1 MGPSSLSSQALIL
14 SALHSVVVAFQH
26 QNKPGVDKPY
36 LFRTYKN
43 LHKSKDLNDDSLDRN
58 PNMAHDIS
66 IWEVARATSAAPT
79 YFKPMVIDE
88 LEYIDGGFGANNP
101 CVEIYDEVRRMNN
114 DSNKCTKLILSIGT
128 GKNNGASRF
137 NGHGFSRYVNYLNF
151 ARKWASDSEQ
161 THLTMLKAKHN
172 LGFGYFRFN
181 VEDGLGQMKLDEWRA
196 RGPVRI
202 KIGSKIGKLRSP
214 KSKPTTG
221 MESDPH
227 ADDQSDTSLAIEEK
241 AHARLYRSD
250 GDSKEELTNPR
261 GYPNGHLRGTQ
272 PSKQSQFAKTETP
285 DFSSAIPEWFLPKNE
300 TLDTMRNRTHD
311 YLSQDEMKKWIK
323 ECASLLV
330 EGRRSRAKN
339 DPQRWEKACF
349 GAWYQCNIS
358 ECPRAEKEYG
368 RHELRKH
375 LLDKHKDRFPR
386 DQEGQA
392 KLEEALDTCKIII
405 H

>member
-1 MGPSSLSSQALIL
+1 MGLSSLSSQALIF
-14 SALHSVVVAFQH
+14 SSCSVVVAFQH
-26 QNKPGVDKPY
+26 RNKPGVDKPY

-43 LHKSKDLNDDSLDRN
+43 LHKSKDQNDDSLDRN
-58 PNMAHDIS
+58 PNVAHDIP
-66 IWEVARATSAAPT
+66 IWQVARATSAAPT
-79 YFKPMVIDE
+79 YFEPMVIDK

-114 DSNKCTKLILSIGT
+114 DSNKCIKLVLSIGT
-128 GKNNGASRF
+128 GKNNEESRF

-161 THLTMLKAKHN
+161 THLTMLKARN
-172 LGFGYFRFN
+172 SLRFGYFRFN
-181 VEDGLGQMKLDEWRA
+181 VKDGLGQMKLDEWRA

-202 KIGSKIGKLRSP
+202 KIGNKIGNLRSP
-214 KSKPTTG
+214 KVNPITG
-221 MESDPH
+221 TELDRH
-227 ADDQSDTSLAIEEK
+227 AEDQSDIPLAIEEK
-241 AHARLYRSD
+241 THVHLSRSD

-261 GYPNGHLRGTQ
+261 GYQNGHLRGTQ
-272 PSKQSQFAKTETP
+272 HSKQSQFAKTEIP
-285 DFSSAIPEWFLPKNE
+285 DFSSAIPEWFRPKNE
-300 TLDTMRNRTHD
+300 TLDTMRSCTHK
-311 YLSQDEMKKWIK
+311 YLSQNEVKTWIK

-339 DPQRWEKACF
+339 DSQRWEKVCF
-349 GAWYQCNIS
+349 GSWYQCNIS

-368 RHELRKH
+368 RHELKKH
-375 LLDKHKDRFPR
+375 LFDKHKDRFPR

>member
-1 MGPSSLSSQALIL
+1 M
-14 SALHSVVVAFQH
+14 AFQH
-26 QNKPGVDKPY
+26 RNKPGVDKPY

-58 PNMAHDIS
+58 PNMAHDIP
-66 IWEVARATSAAPT
+66 IWQVARATSAAPT
-79 YFKPMVIDE
+79 YFEPMVIDE

-114 DSNKCTKLILSIGT
+114 DSSNCTKLILSIGT
-128 GKNNGASRF
+128 GSNNEQSRF

-161 THLTMLKAKHN
+161 THLTMLKAKKR
-172 LGFGYFRFN
+172 LGFCYFRFN
-181 VEDGLGQMKLDEWRA
+181 VGDGLGQMKLDEWRA

-202 KIGSKIGKLRSP
+202 KIGSKIGKFRSP
-214 KSKPTTG
+214 KVNPTAGTKP
-221 MESDPH
+221 DPH
-227 ADDQSDTSLAIEEK
+227 ADDQSDISIANEEK
-241 AHARLYRSD
+241 AHVPLSRLD
-250 GDSKEELTNPR
+250 GDSNEELTNPR
-261 GYPNGHLRGTQ
+261 GYQNGHLRGTQ
-272 PSKQSQFAKTETP
+272 PSKQSQSAKTETP
-285 DFSSAIPEWFLPKNE
+285 DFSSAIPEWFRPKNE
-300 TLDTMRNRTHD
+300 TLDTMRNRTHHF
-311 YLSQDEMKKWIK
+311 LSQPEMKEWIE

-330 EGRRSRAKN
+330 EGRRSRAMN
-339 DPQRWEKACF
+339 DLQRWEKACF

-368 RHELRKH
+368 RHELEKH
-375 LLDKHKDRFPR
+375 LLDKHKDLFKR

-392 KLEEALDTCKIII
+392 ALEEALDTCKIII